1 MCSFSDEYTKILKS
15 IEIKNNYTNAENT
28 EIVKKIDDIDKVI
41 REEILN
47 YNKKIELLRD
57 DREKLIIL
65 LSQLVDKS
73 SEIEKAF
80 SNIKS
85 SNIIEYSY
93 DVVKESNIIESQP
106 VKPQKKS
113 KSKKEVVDNVIENNK
128 EMNVIENNTEIIE
141 EPIVE
146 KIEEPK
152 ITKKSRSK
160 K

>member
-65 LSQLVDKS
+65 LSQLADKS

-80 SNIKS
+80 SNVKS
-85 SNIIEYSY
+85 SNIIEYS
-93 DVVKESNIIESQP
+93 DDIVKESNIIESQP

-128 EMNVIENNTEIIE
+128 EIID
-141 EPIVE
+141 EPVVE

-152 ITKKSRSK
+152 ITKKSHSK

>member
-15 IEIKNNYTNAENT
+15 IEIKNNYTNEENK

-41 REEILN
+41 KEEIFN

-65 LSQLVDKS
+65 LSQLADKS

-80 SNIKS
+80 SDNTKG
-85 SNIIEYSY
+85 SNIIEYNE
-93 DVVKESNIIESQP
+93 DTVKESNIIESQP

-128 EMNVIENNTEIIE
+128 EINVIENNIID
-141 EPIVE
+141 EPVVE